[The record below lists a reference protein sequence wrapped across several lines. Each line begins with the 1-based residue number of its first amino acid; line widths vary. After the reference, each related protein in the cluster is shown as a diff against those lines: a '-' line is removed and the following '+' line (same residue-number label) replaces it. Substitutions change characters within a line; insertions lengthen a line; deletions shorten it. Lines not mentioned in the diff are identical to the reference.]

1 MSAVSVVA
9 LPPKGLADS
18 ELRAGLAELC
28 RRGLLTC
35 TRGRPGEIGATY
47 ALAWLPLDEADRH
60 PTEVRQRHAA
70 NMRALRRS
78 S

>member
-1 MSAVSVVA
+1 LKKPAPENPDLELEFIRELEARSAHA
-9 LPPKGLADS
+9 
-18 ELRAGLAELC
+18 
-28 RRGLLTC
+28 LLTC

-47 ALAWLPLDEADRH
+47 ALAWLPLDEADRY
-60 PTEVRQRHAA
+60 PTEVHQRHAA